1 LIPVGDLSRDE
12 PLMAFSCGD
21 EASIEKVSLEG
32 SGNSRPEELA
42 APTERGESPVEDGDM
57 VWW

>member
-1 LIPVGDLSRDE
+1 MGDLSRDE